1 MLQQFIG
8 IFIILFF
15 LSRLFWQKKKKHI
28 SVNEFIFWL
37 IFWMVTLFAIIFLK
51 QIDKIV
57 AQFGF
62 SSSGIEILLYLAVV
76 MLFYFIF
83 RLRLRFEKIEK
94 QLTKII
100 REISLKK
107 YDK

>member
-15 LSRLFWQKKKKHI
+15 LSRLFWQKKKKYI
-28 SVNEFIFWL
+28 SANEFIFWF
-37 IFWMVTLFAIIFLK
+37 IFWIVALLSIIFLK

-62 SSSGIEILLYLAVV
+62 SSSGIEILLYLATV

-83 RLRLRFEKIEK
+83 RLRLRFQKIEK
-94 QLTKII
+94 QLTKIT

-107 YDK
+107 YDE

>member
-15 LSRLFWQKKKKHI
+15 LSRLFWQKKNKYI
-28 SVNEFIFWL
+28 SVNEFIFWF
-37 IFWMVTLFAIIFLK
+37 IFWIIALFSIIFLK

-62 SSSGIEILLYLAVV
+62 SSSGIEILLYLATV

-94 QLTKII
+94 QLTKIT

-107 YDK
+107 YDE

>member
-8 IFIILFF
+8 ILIILFF
-15 LSRLFWQKKKKHI
+15 LSRLFWQKNKKHI
-28 SVNEFIFWL
+28 NNNEFIFWL
-37 IFWMVTLFAIIFLK
+37 IFWIFSLLSIIFLK
-51 QIDKIV
+51 QIDKLV
-57 AQFGF
+57 AKFGF

-100 REISLKK
+100 R
-107 YDK
+107 